1 MKAEQEKQDPPMN
14 DHREMAAMNHGQML
28 IEEHQKN
35 LWVHLTIVALGGWL
49 TTSPVTFGYREAGM
63 IWSDIASGALL
74 IIFGFLSLNAWRFW
88 APWASCFVGLWLGFA
103 PLVFWTTSAAAY
115 VNDTLLG
122 ALVVALSVLI
132 PGMPGMMTFM
142 KPGPE
147 TPPGWTYNPS
157 AWLQRA
163 PIIAL
168 GFIGWYGSRYLTG
181 YQLGYIPHAWDPF
194 FGDSTVRVLTSDVSK
209 AWPISDAGLGAY
221 AYMIETLMGFMGG
234 TDRWRTMP
242 WMVTFFGILVIPLGA
257 TSIILII
264 LQPVAVGAW
273 CSVCLFTAVTMLIMI
288 PLTLDE
294 VVAMIQFL
302 IQAHRDGKPFW
313 RTFWKG
319 DTVEG
324 GDKDERTPRFN
335 DSLKKTAPAMVWGM
349 TVPWTLLLSCVLGI
363 WLMFAPAVFG
373 TAGRAADSDHVIGA
387 LIVTFAAIAMAEVG
401 RSARLI
407 NVLFGAW
414 LIIAPFVLDRFVTV
428 AMINSIIAGLLLILL
443 SLPRGKVMERYGG
456 WDPYVV

>member
-1 MKAEQEKQDPPMN
+1 MKTEQEKHETRVKEHNGMSGT
-14 DHREMAAMNHGQML
+14 DHEQMMVD
-28 IEEHQKN
+28 EHRKT

-49 TTSPVTFGYREAGM
+49 MTSPVTFGYQQTGM
-63 IWSDIASGALL
+63 IWNDILSGALL
-74 IIFGFLSLNAWRFW
+74 IVFGLLSLNAMRYW
-88 APWASCFVGLWLGFA
+88 APWASCFVGLWIGFA
-103 PLVFWTTSAAAY
+103 PLVFSASNPVVY
-115 VNDTLLG
+115 VNGTLIG

-132 PGMPGMMTFM
+132 PGMPGMMMFM

-147 TPPGWTYNPS
+147 IPPGWSYNPS

-168 GFIGWYGSRYLTG
+168 GFIGLFGSRYLAG

-194 FGDSTVRVLTSDVSK
+194 FDDGTFRVLTSDVSR

-221 AYMIETLMGFMGG
+221 AYTIEVLMGFMGG
-234 TDRWRTMP
+234 RDRWRTMP

-273 CSVCLFTAVTMLIMI
+273 CSICLFTALTMLIMI

-302 IQAHRDGKPFW
+302 VQAHKDGKPFW

-319 DTVEG
+319 DTVAG
-324 GDKDERTPRFN
+324 GGKDERTPPFN
-335 DSLKKTAPAMVWGM
+335 DSLMKTAPAMVWGM
-349 TVPWTLLLSCVLGI
+349 NVPWTLLLSSVLGV

-373 TAGRAADSDHVIGA
+373 TTGRAADSDHLVGA
-387 LIVTFAAIAMAEVG
+387 LIATFAVIAMAEAG
-401 RSARLI
+401 RAVRFI
-407 NVLFGAW
+407 NCLFGGW
-414 LIIAPFVLDRFVTV
+414 VVIAPFILNGFTT
-428 AMINSIIAGLLLILL
+428 AALINSIVAGIVLVLL
-443 SLPRGKVMERYGG
+443 SLPRGKIKESYGN
-456 WDPYVV
+456 WDPYMV